1 MLYYEFKAS
10 LARGE
15 IAPVYML
22 SGDDKYWVEQAY
34 ADLLSLSSEL
44 DTEVL
49 SDDRSV
55 DDAIFGVGNF
65 PMMSEKKIVV
75 VRDRK
80 LKDADIKLIETY
92 LKDPAPTGILILY
105 NCEGS
110 VKGAKE
116 FDFGFLQEGEI
127 VPYVVRLATEMGGS
141 IEEGA
146 ARKLVRFVEFSM
158 TRVKNELIKLVPI
171 GEITEALVEKYVE
184 PSYSYRVFD
193 FTDAIARGSY
203 SGAYEV
209 LSALAGNAY
218 EYSPFFTRLID
229 YVRLMLHVKLAKNEP
244 DAELAKKMGV
254 SPYPLQKAKKAA
266 AAYTSRQLLT
276 ILMKLYELEEG
287 FKTGEIGVTNAM
299 DLAIAE
305 AIEARKR

>member
-10 LARGE
+10 LGRE
-15 IAPVYML
+15 VAPVYKL
-22 SGDDKYWVEQAY
+22 SGEDKYWTELAY
-34 ADLLSLSSEL
+34 ADLLALSSEL
-44 DTEVL
+44 DVEVL

-55 DDAIFGVGNF
+55 DDAIYGVGNY

-75 VRDRK
+75 LRDRK
-80 LKDADIKLIETY
+80 LKEPDVKRIESY
-92 LKDPAPTGILILY
+92 LKDPAPSGVLILY
-105 NCEGS
+105 NCEGA

-116 FDFGFLQEGEI
+116 FDFAAVPEGEL
-127 VPYVVRLATEMGGS
+127 VPYVVRLAEEMGGS
-141 IEEGA
+141 ITEAA
-146 ARKLVRFVEFSM
+146 ARKLVRFVECSM

-171 GEITEALVEKYVE
+171 GEITETLVERYVE

-209 LSALAGNAY
+209 LSALAGSAY

-229 YVRLMLHVKLAKNEP
+229 TVRLMLHSKLAKGEA
-244 DAELAKKMGV
+244 DADLAKKMGV
-254 SPYPLQKAKKAA
+254 SLYPLQKAKKAA
-266 AAYTSRQLLT
+266 SAYTTRQLLT
-276 ILMKLYELEEG
+276 ILMKFYELEEA

-305 AIEARKR
+305 AIEARKK